1 MKSVSPKTTIPPRR
15 GQIKRRI
22 IGQLVSSVANMIS
35 IKKKKKIDRNEVGGF
50 SSGCNSS
57 PLTPDDDP
65 GFSMT
70 RIQHEKEFWW
80 R

>member
-1 MKSVSPKTTIPPRR
+1 MKSGSPYSLKKSTIPPRR

-35 IKKKKKIDRNEVGGF
+35 IKKKNKNDRNGVDGF
-50 SSGCNSS
+50 SSGCNTS

-65 GFSMT
+65 G
-70 RIQHEKEFWW
+70 K
-80 R
+80 